1 MEEYFLPGRIE
12 KIHGVSGKAVI
23 STINPVNEDL
33 NNRGLLFIEIEG
45 KKVPFFIE
53 SLEIQGDRTII
64 VKLEGYDRAERLKDF
79 TGCNVFFPLTSG
91 GKNNSSSVF
100 DLKEYTIISE
110 NENISFTVVNVIN
123 FHGNILLEV
132 RKEDSFNFLI
142 PFHKDLIIEADHK
155 NKTIKMNLPD
165 GISEL
170 NL

>member
-1 MEEYFLPGRIE
+1 MEKYFLPGRIE
-12 KIHGVSGKAVI
+12 KIHGASGRAVI
-23 STINPVNEDL
+23 STIDPVNENL

-53 SLEIQGDRTII
+53 SLEIQGERTII
-64 VKLEGYDRAERLKDF
+64 VKLEGYDRADRLKDF
-79 TGCNVFFPLTSG
+79 TGCNVFFPLTSQK
-91 GKNNSSSVF
+91 KNNAISVF
-100 DLKEYTIISE
+100 DLKGYTIISE
-110 NENISFTVVNVIN
+110 NENISGTVVNVAD

-132 RKEDSFNFLI
+132 RKEDGLNFLI

-155 NKTIKMNLPD
+155 NKTLKMNLPD